1 MDFELDAEPAALRE
15 LAGRIFGDLA
25 TPQRITEVESGA
37 GVDDALWKE
46 LVRTG
51 ITGITA
57 PEDSGGAGLGATA
70 VCAVLEQQG
79 EHVAPVPLWTHL
91 IATQALARS
100 EDPDRVA
107 DLLTG
112 AADGQQRIALALEEH
127 APADPEA
134 PSCTASPDGDA
145 WRLTGHK
152 AAVPALDGSG
162 GVVVS
167 AAEDGGPA
175 LFLVDPDADGVSR
188 EQAATTS
195 RDRSGHLSLRN
206 APALRL
212 GGGDLFSRTVDA
224 ARAALAALQLGTAR
238 GALRHA
244 GQYLAEREQFGRPL
258 ATFQAVSH
266 QLADCYI
273 DVECMSVTAWEA
285 AWVADSEEPDRLSAA
300 VARWW
305 AAEAGQRIVYRVQHL
320 HGGIGVDVDYPVH
333 RYFLWGKENAGM
345 LQAAPAELEH
355 IGRELADGGG
365 V

>member
-15 LAGRIFGDLA
+15 LAARIFGDLA
-25 TPQRITEVESGA
+25 APQRVAEVEAAS
-37 GVDDALWKE
+37 GVDEALWKE
-46 LVRTG
+46 LALAG

-57 PEDSGGAGLGATA
+57 PEESGGAGLGAAA

-91 IATQALARS
+91 VAAQALARS
-100 EDPDRVA
+100 ARREQVA
-107 DLLTG
+107 DLLVG

-134 PSCTASPDGDA
+134 PSCTASSSAGG
-145 WRLTGHK
+145 WRLTGSK
-152 AAVPALDGSG
+152 AAVPALDGSAQ
-162 GVVVS
+162 VVVS

-175 LFLVDPDADGVSR
+175 LFLLGADADGVSR
-188 EQAATTS
+188 DAAVTTS
-195 RDRSGHLSLRN
+195 WDRSGHLRLQD

-212 GGGDLFSRTVDA
+212 GGAELFARTIDA
-224 ARAALAALQLGTAR
+224 ARAALAALQLGVAR
-238 GALRHA
+238 GAMRLA

-273 DVECMSVTAWEA
+273 DVECMAVTAWEA
-285 AWVADSEEPDRLSAA
+285 SWSADSDQPDRLSAA

-305 AAEAGQRIVYRVQHL
+305 AADAGQRVVHRVQHL
-320 HGGIGVDVDYPVH
+320 HGGVGVDVDYPVH
-333 RYFLWGKENAGM
+333 RYFLWGKEIAGI
-345 LQAAPAELEH
+345 LQAAAAELEH
-355 IGRELADGGG
+355 IGRELAGGG

>member
-15 LAGRIFGDLA
+15 LAWRIFSDLA
-25 TPQRITEVESGA
+25 SPQRVAEVEAGP

-46 LVRTG
+46 LARAG

-57 PEDSGGAGLGATA
+57 PEESGGADLGSAA

-91 IATQALARS
+91 VAVLTLARS
-100 EDPDRVA
+100 VDPGRVA
-107 DLLTG
+107 DALAG

-127 APADPEA
+127 APADLQA
-134 PSCTASPDGDA
+134 PSCTASSNADG
-145 WRLTGHK
+145 WRLTGNK
-152 AAVPALDGSG
+152 AAVPALDGSSQ
-162 GVVVS
+162 VVVS

-175 LFLVDPDADGVSR
+175 LFLVDPDADGVFR
-188 EQAATTS
+188 ETAATTS
-195 RDRSGHLSLRN
+195 RDRSGHLSLQD

-212 GGGDLFSRTVDA
+212 GGTDLFTRTLDA
-224 ARAALAALQLGTAR
+224 ARAALAGLQLGTAR

-273 DVECMSVTAWEA
+273 DIECMAVTAWEA
-285 AWVADSEEPDRLSAA
+285 AWTADSDEPDRLSAA

-305 AAEAGQRIVYRVQHL
+305 AAEAGQRVVYRVQHL
-320 HGGIGVDVDYPVH
+320 HGGIGVDIDYPVH
-333 RYFLWGKENAGM
+333 RYFLWGKEIAGM
-345 LQAAPAELEH
+345 LQPASAELEH

-365 V
+365 A